1 MANFTAKDVN
11 DLRKSTGVGLMDC
24 KKALTE
30 ADGDV
35 EKAIVILRE
44 KGLANQAKKADRV
57 AAEGAVIAVTNADH
71 TAGAIVEVNSE
82 TDFVAQNEEFVAF
95 CEGLA
100 QTVLESNPADLDA
113 LKATKFAGKDV
124 TVEEALQEIF
134 LKFRENLQIRR
145 FARLEGIVKEYVHF
159 NKKEGVIVAAE
170 TAAGAAPAVLDCL
183 NDVALQADAMKAT
196 YLTKE
201 EVPADVIEQEKQ
213 IVMAQMADDPKMA
226 NKPEAVRAK
235 IAEGK
240 LGVYYKD
247 NCLLAQEFVK
257 GEGETVEQYVNA
269 CAKQAGAPITVKAF
283 VRFICGEGIEKR
295 VDDFAGE
302 IASMLNK

>member
-95 CEGLA
+95 VEGVA
-100 QTVLESNPADLDA
+100 QTVLESDPADLDA
-113 LKATKFAGKDV
+113 LKATKIVGKDM

-145 FARLEGIVKEYVHF
+145 FARLTGIVKEYVHF

-170 TAAGAAPAVLDCL
+170 TDAGAADAVLECL

-196 YLTKE
+196 YLTKD
-201 EVPADVIEQEKQ
+201 EVPADVIAQEKE
-213 IVMAQMADDPKMA
+213 IVMAQMADDPNMA
-226 NKPEAVRAK
+226 KKPENIRAK

-240 LGVYYKD
+240 LDVYYKD
-247 NCLLAQEFVK
+247 NCLLCQEFVK

-269 CAKQAGAPITVKAF
+269 CAKKAGSPITVKAF

-295 VDDFAGE
+295 QDDLASE
-302 IASMLNK
+302 VASMLK

>member
-30 ADGDV
+30 SDGDV
-35 EKAIVILRE
+35 EKAIVLLRE
-44 KGLANQAKKADRV
+44 RGLANQAKKADRV
-57 AAEGAVIAVTNADH
+57 AAEGAVIAIVNDDH

-95 CEGLA
+95 VEGVA
-100 QTVLESNPADLDA
+100 KTVLIENPADMDTLMA
-113 LKATKFAGKDV
+113 AKFNGGAM
-124 TVEEALQEIF
+124 TVKEALDEIF
-134 LKFRENLQIRR
+134 LKFRENLKVRR
-145 FARLEGIVKEYVHF
+145 FARVEGIVKEYVHF
-159 NKKEGVIVAAE
+159 NKKEGVLVAASCE
-170 TAAGAAPAVLDCL
+170 AGATPAVLDCL

-201 EVPADVIEQEKQ
+201 EVPADIIESEKA
-213 IVMAQMADDPKMA
+213 IVMTQMAADPKMA
-226 NKPEAVRAK
+226 NKPEAVLAK

-247 NCLLAQEFVK
+247 NCLLCQEFVK
-257 GEGETVEQYVNA
+257 GEGETIEQYVA
-269 CAKQAGAPITVKAF
+269 TCGKAVGQPITISSF

-295 VDDFAGE
+295 VDNFAEE
-302 IASMLNK
+302 IANMVK

>member
-44 KGLANQAKKADRV
+44 KGLANQAKKADRI

-71 TAGAIVEVNSE
+71 SAAAIVEVNSE
-82 TDFVAQNEEFVAF
+82 TDFVAQNDEFVAF

-100 QTVLESNPADLDA
+100 QTVLAENPADLDA
-113 LKATKFAGKDV
+113 LNKTKFAGKEM

-134 LKFRENLQIRR
+134 LKFRENLKIRR
-145 FARLEGIVKEYVHF
+145 FARLEGVVKEYVHF
-159 NKKEGVIVAAE
+159 NKKEGVIVAAQ
-170 TAAGAAPAVLDCL
+170 TDAGATDAVLDCL

-201 EVPADVIEQEKQ
+201 EVPAETIEQEKK
-213 IVMAQMADDPKMA
+213 IVMAQMAEDPKMA
-226 NKPEAVRAK
+226 NKPEQVLAK

-240 LGVYYKD
+240 LGVYYKE

-257 GEGETVEQYVNA
+257 GDGETIEQYVAA
-269 CAKQAGAPITVKAF
+269 CGKKVGAPIQIKSF

-302 IASMLNK
+302 IASMLK

>member
-35 EKAIVILRE
+35 EKAIVLLRE

-57 AAEGAVIAVTNADH
+57 AAEGAVIAIVNGDN

-82 TDFVAQNEEFVAF
+82 TDFVAQNEEFIAFVEGVAK
-95 CEGLA
+95 
-100 QTVLESNPADLDA
+100 TVLAENPADLESLMA
-113 LKATKFAGKDV
+113 AKFNGGAM
-124 TVEEALQEIF
+124 TVKEALDEIF
-134 LKFRENLQIRR
+134 LKFRENLQVRR
-145 FARLEGIVKEYVHF
+145 FARVEGIVKEYVHF
-159 NKKEGVIVAAE
+159 NKKEGVLVAASCE
-170 TAAGAAPAVLDCL
+170 AGAAPAVLECL

-196 YLTKE
+196 YLTKD
-201 EVPADVIEQEKQ
+201 EVPADIIEQEKS
-213 IVMAQMADDPKMA
+213 IVMTQMAADPKMA
-226 NKPEAVRAK
+226 NKPEAVLAK

-247 NCLLAQEFVK
+247 NCLLCQEFVK
-257 GEGETVEQYVNA
+257 GEGETVEQYVAA
-269 CAKQAGAPITVKAF
+269 CSKTAGKAITVNSF

-295 VDDFAGE
+295 VDNFAEE
-302 IASMLNK
+302 IASMMK

>member
-95 CEGLA
+95 VEGVA
-100 QTVLESNPADLDA
+100 QNVLESDPADLDA
-113 LKATKFAGKDV
+113 LKATKIVGKDM

-145 FARLEGIVKEYVHF
+145 FARLTGIVKEYVHF

-170 TAAGAAPAVLDCL
+170 TEAGAADAVLECL

-196 YLTKE
+196 YLTKD
-201 EVPADVIEQEKQ
+201 EVPADVIAQEKE

-226 NKPEAVRAK
+226 NKPENVRAK

-247 NCLLAQEFVK
+247 NCLLCQEFVK

-269 CAKQAGAPITVKAF
+269 CAKKAGSPITVKAF

-295 VDDFAGE
+295 QDDLASE
-302 IASMLNK
+302 VASMLK

>member
-30 ADGDV
+30 AEGDV

-44 KGLANQAKKADRV
+44 KGLANQAKKADRI
-57 AAEGAVIAVTNADH
+57 AAEGAVIAITNADN

-82 TDFVAQNEEFVAF
+82 TDFVAQNEEFVGF

-100 QTVLESNPADLDA
+100 KTVLEANPADLDA
-113 LKATKFAGKDV
+113 LKAAKFSGSDM
-124 TVEEALQEIF
+124 TVEQALQEIF

-159 NKKEGVIVAAE
+159 NKKEGVLVAASCD
-170 TAAGAAPAVLDCL
+170 AGATADVLDCL

-213 IVMAQMADDPKMA
+213 IVMAQMAEDPKMA
-226 NKPEAVRAK
+226 GKPAAMLENIAK
-235 IAEGK
+235 GK
-240 LGVYYKD
+240 LSKFYKEAT
-247 NCLLAQEFVK
+247 LEAQD
-257 GEGETVEQYVNA
+257 YVQSDG
-269 CAKQAGAPITVKAF
+269 KMTVKEYIQSVDKEAKVVAF
-283 VRFICGEGIEKR
+283 KRFSLT
-295 VDDFAGE
+295 D
-302 IASMLNK
+302 

>member
-44 KGLANQAKKADRV
+44 KGLANQAKKADRI
-57 AAEGAVIAVTNADH
+57 AAEGAVIAVTNADNS
-71 TAGAIVEVNSE
+71 AAAIVEVNSE
-82 TDFVAQNEEFVAF
+82 TDFVAQNEEFVGF

-100 QTVLESNPADLDA
+100 RTVLNENPADMDTLN
-113 LKATKFAGKDV
+113 KTKFDGKDM

-134 LKFRENLQIRR
+134 LKFRENLKIRR
-145 FARLEGIVKEYVHF
+145 FARLEGVVKEYVHF
-159 NKKEGVIVAAE
+159 NKKEGVIVAASCD
-170 TAAGAAPAVLDCL
+170 AGATDAVLECL

-201 EVPADVIEQEKQ
+201 EVPASVIEQEKQ

-226 NKPEAVRAK
+226 NKPEQVLAK

-240 LGVYYKD
+240 LGVFYKD

-257 GEGETVEQYVNA
+257 GEGESIEQYVAA
-269 CAKQAGAPITVKAF
+269 CGKKAGAAITIKSF

-302 IASMLNK
+302 IASMLK

>member
-57 AAEGAVIAVTNADH
+57 AAEGAVIAMTNADH
-71 TAGAIVEVNSE
+71 TVGAIVEVNSE
-82 TDFVAQNEEFVAF
+82 TDFVAQNEEFVGF

-100 QTVLESNPADLDA
+100 KTVLEANPADLDA
-113 LKATKFAGKDV
+113 LKAAKFSGSDM
-124 TVEEALQEIF
+124 TVEQALQEIF

-145 FARLEGIVKEYVHF
+145 FARVEGIVQEYVHF
-159 NKKEGVIVAAE
+159 NKKEGVLVAADC
-170 TAAGAAPAVLDCL
+170 TAGATADVLACL

-196 YLTKE
+196 YLTKD
-201 EVPADVIEQEKQ
+201 EVPADIIEQEKS
-213 IVMAQMADDPKMA
+213 IVLAQMADDPKMA
-226 NKPEAVRAK
+226 SKPEQVRVK

-240 LGVYYKD
+240 LGVYFKD
-247 NCLLAQEFVK
+247 NCLLCQEFVK
-257 GEGETVEQYVNA
+257 GEGESVEQYVNT
-269 CAKQAGAPITVKAF
+269 CAKKAGAPITVKKF

-302 IASMLNK
+302 IASMLK

>member
-44 KGLANQAKKADRV
+44 KGLANQAKKADRI

-71 TAGAIVEVNSE
+71 SAAAIVEVNSE
-82 TDFVAQNEEFVAF
+82 TDFVAQNDEFVAF

-100 QTVLESNPADLDA
+100 QTVLAENPADLDA
-113 LKATKFAGKDV
+113 LNKTKFAGKDM

-134 LKFRENLQIRR
+134 LKFRENLKIRR
-145 FARLEGIVKEYVHF
+145 FARLEGVVKEYVHF
-159 NKKEGVIVAAE
+159 NKKEGVIVAAQ
-170 TAAGAAPAVLDCL
+170 TDAGATDAVLDCL

-201 EVPADVIEQEKQ
+201 EVPAETIEQEKK
-213 IVMAQMADDPKMA
+213 IVMAQMAEDPKMA
-226 NKPEAVRAK
+226 NKPEQVLAK

-240 LGVYYKD
+240 LGVYYKE

-257 GEGETVEQYVNA
+257 GDGETIEQYVAA
-269 CAKQAGAPITVKAF
+269 CGKKVGAPIQIKSF

-302 IASMLNK
+302 IASMLK

>member
-57 AAEGAVIAVTNADH
+57 AAEGAVIAVTNADN
-71 TAGAIVEVNSE
+71 TVGAIVEVNSE

-100 QTVLESNPADLDA
+100 QTVLDAAPADLDA
-113 LKATKFAGKDV
+113 LKATKFSGKDM

-145 FARLEGIVKEYVHF
+145 FARVEGVVKEYVHF
-159 NKKEGVIVAAE
+159 NKKEGVLVAAE
-170 TAAGAAPAVLDCL
+170 TDAGATAEVLDCL

-201 EVPADVIEQEKQ
+201 EVPAEVIEQEKQ

-226 NKPEAVRAK
+226 SKPEAVRAK

-247 NCLLAQEFVK
+247 K
-257 GEGETVEQYVNA
+257 SD
-269 CAKQAGAPITVKAF
+269 
-283 VRFICGEGIEKR
+283 RSH
-295 VDDFAGE
+295 VD
-302 IASMLNK
+302 L

>member
-1 MANFTAKDVN
+1 MADITASMVKE
-11 DLRKSTGVGLMDC
+11 LREKSGAGMMDC
-24 KKALTE
+24 KKALNETGGNMDE
-30 ADGDV
+30 AI
-35 EKAIVILRE
+35 EFLR
-44 KGLANQAKKADRV
+44 KNGLAKAVKKASRI
-57 AAEGAVIAVTNADH
+57 AAEGICRIASEGDTVAAV
-71 TAGAIVEVNSE
+71 VEVNSE

-100 QTVLESNPADLDA
+100 QTVLEVAPADLDA
-113 LKATKFAGKDV
+113 LKAAKFAGKEM

-145 FARLEGIVKEYVHF
+145 FARLEGVVQAYVHF
-159 NKKEGVIVAAE
+159 NKKEGVIVAASCE
-170 TAAGAAPAVLDCL
+170 AGATDAVLECL

-201 EVPADVIEQEKQ
+201 EVPADIIEQEKQ

-226 NKPEAVRAK
+226 NKPEQVRAK

-247 NCLLAQEFVK
+247 NCLLCQEFVK
-257 GEGETVEQYVNA
+257 GEGESIEQYVAA
-269 CAKQAGAPITVKAF
+269 CGKKAGAPIKVNSF

>member
-57 AAEGAVIAVTNADH
+57 AAEGAVIAVTNVDN

-82 TDFVAQNEEFVAF
+82 TDFVAQNDEFVAF
-95 CEGLA
+95 VEGLA
-100 QTVLESNPADLDA
+100 QTVLESDPADLDA
-113 LKATKFAGKDV
+113 LKATKFAGKDM

-145 FARLEGIVKEYVHF
+145 FARLTGIVKEYVHF
-159 NKKEGVIVAAE
+159 NKKEGVLVAAE
-170 TAAGAAPAVLDCL
+170 SEAGASADVLDCL

-196 YLTKE
+196 YLTKD
-201 EVPADVIEQEKQ
+201 EVPADVIAQEKE

-226 NKPEAVRAK
+226 GKPEAVRAK

-247 NCLLAQEFVK
+247 NCLLCQEFVK
-257 GEGETVEQYVNA
+257 GEGESVEQYVNA
-269 CAKQAGAPITVKAF
+269 CAKKAGSPITVKAF

-295 VDDFAGE
+295 KDDLASE
-302 IASMLNK
+302 VASMLK

>member
-95 CEGLA
+95 VEGVA
-100 QTVLESNPADLDA
+100 QTVLESDPADLDA
-113 LKATKFAGKDV
+113 LKAAKFVGKDM

-145 FARLEGIVKEYVHF
+145 FARLSGIVKEYVHF

-170 TAAGAAPAVLDCL
+170 TEAGAADAVLECL

-196 YLTKE
+196 YLTKD
-201 EVPADVIEQEKQ
+201 EVPADVIAQEKE

-226 NKPEAVRAK
+226 NKPENVRAK

-247 NCLLAQEFVK
+247 NCLLCQEFVK

-269 CAKQAGAPITVKAF
+269 CAKKAGSPITVKAF

-295 VDDFAGE
+295 QDDLASE
-302 IASMLNK
+302 VASMLK

>member
-1 MANFTAKDVN
+1 MANVTAAMVKQLRELTGAGVLNCKNALVETNGDMDAAVEI
-11 DLRKSTGVGLMDC
+11 LRKKGEATAV
-24 KKALTE
+24 KKANR
-30 ADGDV
+30 
-35 EKAIVILRE
+35 I
-44 KGLANQAKKADRV
+44 
-57 AAEGAVIAVTNADH
+57 AAEGIVKVVVKGNEAVM
-71 TAGAIVEVNSE
+71 VEVNSE

-100 QTVLESNPADLDA
+100 QTVLDTNPADLDA
-113 LKATKFAGKDV
+113 LKATKFSGKDM

-145 FARLEGIVKEYVHF
+145 FARVEGVVKEYVHF
-159 NKKEGVIVAAE
+159 NKKEGVLVAAE
-170 TAAGAAPAVLDCL
+170 TEAGASADVLDCL

-201 EVPADVIEQEKQ
+201 EVPAEVIEQEKQ

-226 NKPEAVRAK
+226 SKPEAVRAK

-247 NCLLAQEFVK
+247 NCLLCQEFVK
-257 GEGETVEQYVNA
+257 GEGESVEQYVAA
-269 CAKQAGAPITVKAF
+269 CAKKAGTAITVKSF

-295 VDDFAGE
+295 QDDLAAEVAKMIG
-302 IASMLNK
+302 

>member
-24 KKALTE
+24 KRALTE

-35 EKAIVILRE
+35 EKAVIILRE

-57 AAEGAVIAVTNADH
+57 AAEGAVIAVTNPEH

-82 TDFVAQNEEFVAF
+82 TDFVAQNEEFVGF

-100 QTVLESNPADLDA
+100 QTVLETNPADLDA
-113 LKATKFAGKDV
+113 LKAAKFHGSEM
-124 TVEEALQEIF
+124 TVDEELREIF

-159 NKKEGVIVAAE
+159 NKKEGVLVQANS
-170 TAAGAAPAVLDCL
+170 AAGATEDVLACL

-196 YLTKE
+196 YLSKE
-201 EVPADVIEQEKQ
+201 DVPAQTVQQEKE
-213 IVMAQMADDPKMA
+213 IVLAQMADDPAMQK
-226 NKPEAVRAK
+226 KPEQVRAK

-240 LGVYYKD
+240 LGVFYRE
-247 NCLLAQEFVK
+247 NCLLSQEFVK
-257 GEGETVEQYVNA
+257 GESGETVEQYVKA
-269 CAKQAGAPITVKAF
+269 CGKKIGSPIEVTGF
-283 VRFICGEGIEKR
+283 VRFVCGEGIEKPT
-295 VDDFAGE
+295 DDLAGE
-302 IASMLNK
+302 VASMLK

>member
-35 EKAIVILRE
+35 EKAIVLLRE

-57 AAEGAVIAVTNADH
+57 AAEGAVIAIVNDDH

-82 TDFVAQNEEFVAF
+82 TDFVAQNEEFIAFVEGVAK
-95 CEGLA
+95 
-100 QTVLESNPADLDA
+100 TVLSENPADMDA
-113 LKATKFAGKDV
+113 LMATKFNGGTM
-124 TVEEALQEIF
+124 TVKEALDEIF
-134 LKFRENLQIRR
+134 LKFRENLKVRR
-145 FARLEGIVKEYVHF
+145 FARVDGLVKEYVHF
-159 NKKEGVIVAAE
+159 NKKEGVLVAASCE
-170 TAAGAAPAVLDCL
+170 AGASSEVLACL

-196 YLTKE
+196 YLTKD
-201 EVPADVIEQEKQ
+201 EVPADIIESEKA
-213 IVMAQMADDPKMA
+213 IVMTQMAADPKMA
-226 NKPEAVRAK
+226 NKPEAVLAK

-247 NCLLAQEFVK
+247 NCLLCQEFVK
-257 GEGETVEQYVNA
+257 GEGETVEQYVANCGKA
-269 CAKQAGAPITVKAF
+269 AGKAITINSF

-295 VDDFAGE
+295 VDNFAEE
-302 IASMLNK
+302 IANMVK

>member
-30 ADGDV
+30 AEGDV

-44 KGLANQAKKADRV
+44 KGLANQAKKADRI
-57 AAEGAVIAVTNADH
+57 AAEGAVIAVTNADN
-71 TAGAIVEVNSE
+71 TAAAIVEVNSE
-82 TDFVAQNEEFVAF
+82 TDFVAQNDEFVAF

-100 QTVLESNPADLDA
+100 QTVLNENPADLDA
-113 LKATKFAGKDV
+113 LNKTKFAGKDM

-134 LKFRENLQIRR
+134 LKFRENLKIRR
-145 FARLEGIVKEYVHF
+145 FARLEGTVKEYVHF
-159 NKKEGVIVAAE
+159 NKKEGVIVAAQTE
-170 TAAGAAPAVLDCL
+170 AGAADAVLECL

-201 EVPADVIEQEKQ
+201 EVPAETIEQEKQ
-213 IVMAQMADDPKMA
+213 IVMAQMAEDPKMA
-226 NKPEAVRAK
+226 NKPEQVLAK

-240 LGVYYKD
+240 LGVYYKE

-257 GEGETVEQYVNA
+257 GEGETIEQYVAA
-269 CAKQAGAPITVKAF
+269 CGKKAGAPIKLTSF
-283 VRFICGEGIEKR
+283 VRFVCGEGIEKR
-295 VDDFAGE
+295 VDDLAGE
-302 IASMLNK
+302 IASMLK

>member
-44 KGLANQAKKADRV
+44 RGLANQAKKADRV
-57 AAEGAVIAVTNADH
+57 AAEGAVVAVTNADH
-71 TAGAIVEVNSE
+71 SAGAIVEVNSE

-100 QTVLESNPADLDA
+100 QTVLDVAPADLDA
-113 LKATKFAGKDV
+113 LKAAKFAGKEM

-145 FARLEGIVKEYVHF
+145 FARLEGVVQAYVHF
-159 NKKEGVIVAAE
+159 NKKEGVIVSASCE
-170 TAAGAAPAVLDCL
+170 AGATDAVLECL

-201 EVPADVIEQEKQ
+201 EVPAEIIEQEKQ
-213 IVMAQMADDPKMA
+213 IVLAQMADDPKMA
-226 NKPEAVRAK
+226 SKPEQVRAK

-247 NCLLAQEFVK
+247 NCLLCQEFVK
-257 GEGETVEQYVNA
+257 GEGESVEQYVA
-269 CAKQAGAPITVKAF
+269 QCAKKVGSPIVIKSF

-295 VDDFAGE
+295 QDDLASE
-302 IASMLNK
+302 VASMLK

>member
-95 CEGLA
+95 VEGVA
-100 QTVLESNPADLDA
+100 QTVLESDPADLDA
-113 LKATKFAGKDV
+113 LKAAKIVGKDM

-145 FARLEGIVKEYVHF
+145 FARLTGIVKEYVHF

-170 TAAGAAPAVLDCL
+170 TEAGAADAVLECL

-196 YLTKE
+196 YLTKD
-201 EVPADVIEQEKQ
+201 EVPADVIAQEKE

-226 NKPEAVRAK
+226 NKPENVRAK

-247 NCLLAQEFVK
+247 NCLLCQEFVK

-269 CAKQAGAPITVKAF
+269 CAKKAGSSITVKAF

-295 VDDFAGE
+295 QDDLASE
-302 IASMLNK
+302 VASMLK

>member
-35 EKAIVILRE
+35 EKAIVLLRE
-44 KGLANQAKKADRV
+44 KGLANQAKKADRI
-57 AAEGAVIAVTNADH
+57 AAEGAVIAIVNDDN

-82 TDFVAQNEEFVAF
+82 TDFVAQNEEFIGF

-100 QTVLESNPADLDA
+100 KTVLDSNPADLEA
-113 LKATKFAGKDV
+113 LKAAKFNGTDM
-124 TVEEALQEIF
+124 TVKEALDEIF

-145 FARLEGIVKEYVHF
+145 FARVEGIVKEYVHF
-159 NKKEGVIVAAE
+159 NKKEGVLVVASCE
-170 TAAGAAPAVLDCL
+170 AGATAAVLDCL

-196 YLTKE
+196 YLTKD
-201 EVPADVIEQEKQ
+201 EVPADIIEQEKK

-226 NKPEAVRAK
+226 NKPEAVLAK

-247 NCLLAQEFVK
+247 NCLLCQEFVK
-257 GEGETVEQYVNA
+257 GEGETVEQYVAA
-269 CAKQAGAPITVKAF
+269 CSKSAGSPITVTSF

-295 VDDFAGE
+295 VDNFAEE
-302 IASMLNK
+302 IASMMK

>member
-57 AAEGAVIAVTNADH
+57 AAEGAVIAVTNADN
-71 TAGAIVEVNSE
+71 TAAAIVEVNSE
-82 TDFVAQNEEFVAF
+82 TDFVAQNEEFVGF

-100 QTVLESNPADLDA
+100 QTVLETDPADLDA
-113 LKATKFAGKDV
+113 LKAAKFSGKDM

-145 FARLEGIVKEYVHF
+145 FARLTGVCKEYVHF
-159 NKKEGVIVAAE
+159 NKKEGVIVAATCE
-170 TAAGAAPAVLDCL
+170 KGATAEVLECL

-196 YLTKE
+196 YLTAA
-201 EVPADVIEQEKQ
+201 EVPADVIEQERS
-213 IVMAQMADDPKMA
+213 IVMAQMAEDPKMA

-240 LGVYYKD
+240 VGVYYKN

-257 GEGETVEQYVNA
+257 GEGESIEQYVAA
-269 CAKQAGAPITVKAF
+269 CSKKVGAPIQITAF

-295 VDDFAGE
+295 VDDLAGE

>member
-44 KGLANQAKKADRV
+44 KGLANQAKKADRI

-71 TAGAIVEVNSE
+71 TAAAIVEVNSE

-95 CEGLA
+95 CEGAA
-100 QTVLESNPADLDA
+100 QTVLEANPADLDE
-113 LKATKFAGKDV
+113 LNKAKFAGKDM

-134 LKFRENLQIRR
+134 LKFRENLKIRR
-145 FARLEGIVKEYVHF
+145 FARLEGVVKEYVHF

-170 TAAGAAPAVLDCL
+170 TEAGATDAVLECL

-201 EVPADVIEQEKQ
+201 EVPAETIEQEKQ
-213 IVMAQMADDPKMA
+213 IVMAQMAEDPKMA
-226 NKPEAVRAK
+226 NKPEQVLAK

-240 LGVYYKD
+240 LGVYYKE

-257 GEGETVEQYVNA
+257 GDGETIEQYVNA
-269 CAKQAGAPITVKAF
+269 CGKKAGAPIKLKGF

-295 VDDFAGE
+295 VDDLAGE
-302 IASMLNK
+302 IASMLK

>member
-57 AAEGAVIAVTNADH
+57 AAEGAVIAVTNADN

-82 TDFVAQNEEFVAF
+82 TDFVAQNDEFVAF
-95 CEGLA
+95 VEGLA
-100 QTVLESNPADLDA
+100 QTVLESDPADLDA
-113 LKATKFAGKDV
+113 LKATKFAGKDM

-145 FARLEGIVKEYVHF
+145 FARLTGIVKEYVHF
-159 NKKEGVIVAAE
+159 NKKEGVLVAAE
-170 TAAGAAPAVLDCL
+170 SEAGASADVLDCL

-201 EVPADVIEQEKQ
+201 EVPADVIAQEKE

-226 NKPEAVRAK
+226 GKPEAVRAK

-247 NCLLAQEFVK
+247 NCLLCQEFVK
-257 GEGETVEQYVNA
+257 GEGESVEQYVNA
-269 CAKQAGAPITVKAF
+269 CAKKAGSPITVKAF

-295 VDDFAGE
+295 KDDLASE
-302 IASMLNK
+302 VASMLK

>member
-44 KGLANQAKKADRV
+44 RGLANQAKKADRV
-57 AAEGAVIAVTNADH
+57 AAEGAVVAVTNADH
-71 TAGAIVEVNSE
+71 SAGAIVEVNSE

-100 QTVLESNPADLDA
+100 QTVLEVAPADLDA
-113 LKATKFAGKDV
+113 LKAAKFAGKEM

-145 FARLEGIVKEYVHF
+145 FARLEGVVQAYVHF
-159 NKKEGVIVAAE
+159 NKKEGVIVAASCE
-170 TAAGAAPAVLDCL
+170 AGATDAVLECL

-201 EVPADVIEQEKQ
+201 EVPADIIEQEKQ

-226 NKPEAVRAK
+226 NKPEQVRAK

-247 NCLLAQEFVK
+247 NCLLCQEFVK
-257 GEGETVEQYVNA
+257 GEGESVEQYVA
-269 CAKQAGAPITVKAF
+269 QCSKKVGSPIVIKSF

-295 VDDFAGE
+295 QDDLASE
-302 IASMLNK
+302 VASMLK

>member
-44 KGLANQAKKADRV
+44 KGLASQAKKADRV
-57 AAEGAVIAVTNADH
+57 AAEGAVVAVTNADH

-95 CEGLA
+95 CSGLA
-100 QTVLESNPADLDA
+100 QTVLDQNPADLDA
-113 LKATKFAGKDV
+113 LKAAKFAGKDV

-145 FARLEGIVKEYVHF
+145 FARLEGIVQAYVHF
-159 NKKEGVIVAAE
+159 NKKEGVIVAASCE
-170 TAAGAAPAVLDCL
+170 AGATADVLECL

-201 EVPADVIEQEKQ
+201 EVPAETIEQEKQ
-213 IVMAQMADDPKMA
+213 IVMAQMADDPKMKG
-226 NKPEAVRAK
+226 KPEAVLAK

-240 LGVYYKD
+240 LGVYFKD
-247 NCLLAQEFVK
+247 NCLLCQEFVK
-257 GEGETVEQYVNA
+257 GEGESVEQYVKA
-269 CAKQAGAPITVKAF
+269 CAKRIGSPITVNAF

-295 VDDFAGE
+295 QDDLASE
-302 IASMLNK
+302 VASMLKK

>member
-30 ADGDV
+30 SDGDV
-35 EKAIVILRE
+35 EKAIVLLRE
-44 KGLANQAKKADRV
+44 RGLANQAKKADRV
-57 AAEGAVIAVTNADH
+57 AAEGAVIAIVNDDH

-95 CEGLA
+95 VEGVA
-100 QTVLESNPADLDA
+100 KTVLIENPADMDTLMA
-113 LKATKFAGKDV
+113 AKFNGGAM
-124 TVEEALQEIF
+124 TVKEALDEIF
-134 LKFRENLQIRR
+134 LKFRENLKVRR
-145 FARLEGIVKEYVHF
+145 FARVEGIVKEYVHF
-159 NKKEGVIVAAE
+159 NKKEGVLVAASCE
-170 TAAGAAPAVLDCL
+170 AGATPAVLDCL

-201 EVPADVIEQEKQ
+201 EVPADIIESEKA
-213 IVMAQMADDPKMA
+213 IVMTQMAADPKMA
-226 NKPEAVRAK
+226 NKPEAVLAK

-247 NCLLAQEFVK
+247 NCLLCQEFVK
-257 GEGETVEQYVNA
+257 GEGETIEQYVA
-269 CAKQAGAPITVKAF
+269 TCGKAVGQPITINSF

-295 VDDFAGE
+295 VDNFAEE
-302 IASMLNK
+302 IANMVK

>member
-71 TAGAIVEVNSE
+71 TTGAIVEVNSE
-82 TDFVAQNEEFVAF
+82 TDFVAQNEEFVGF

-100 QTVLESNPADLDA
+100 QTVLAENPADLDA
-113 LKATKFAGKDV
+113 LKAAKFNGTAA

-145 FARLEGIVKEYVHF
+145 FARVEGIVKEYVHF
-159 NKKEGVIVAAE
+159 NKKEGVLVAASCD
-170 TAAGAAPAVLDCL
+170 AGATDAVLECL

-201 EVPADVIEQEKQ
+201 EVPAAVIEQEKA

-226 NKPEAVRAK
+226 SKPEQVRAK

-247 NCLLAQEFVK
+247 NCLLCQEFVK
-257 GEGETVEQYVNA
+257 GEGESIEQYVAA
-269 CAKQAGAPITVKAF
+269 CGKKAGSPITIKSF

-302 IASMLNK
+302 IASMLK

>member
-30 ADGDV
+30 SDGDV
-35 EKAIVILRE
+35 EKAIVLLRE
-44 KGLANQAKKADRV
+44 RGLANQAKKADRV
-57 AAEGAVIAVTNADH
+57 AAEGAVIAIVNDDH

-95 CEGLA
+95 VEGVA
-100 QTVLESNPADLDA
+100 KTVLIENPADMDTLMA
-113 LKATKFAGKDV
+113 AKFNGGAM
-124 TVEEALQEIF
+124 TVKEALDEIF
-134 LKFRENLQIRR
+134 LKFRENLKVRR
-145 FARLEGIVKEYVHF
+145 FARVEGIVKEYVHF
-159 NKKEGVIVAAE
+159 NKKEGVLVAASCE
-170 TAAGAAPAVLDCL
+170 AGATPAVLDCL

-196 YLTKE
+196 YLTKD
-201 EVPADVIEQEKQ
+201 EVPADIIESEKA
-213 IVMAQMADDPKMA
+213 IVMTQMAADPKMA
-226 NKPEAVRAK
+226 NKPEAVLAK

-247 NCLLAQEFVK
+247 NCLLCQEFVK
-257 GEGETVEQYVNA
+257 GEGETIEQYVA
-269 CAKQAGAPITVKAF
+269 TCGKAVGQPITINSF

-295 VDDFAGE
+295 VDNFAEE
-302 IASMLNK
+302 IANMVK